1 MKDLSTGSIPGHIA
15 SMSIQMAIGILVQT
29 LYFFTDLYF
38 VSKLGDQAIAG
49 VTSAGN
55 VWFIVLALTQILNVG
70 TVALVSHAVGAR
82 QQDRAN
88 LVFNQALSLSLVMG
102 AVVFVAVYLFSG
114 PYMHTVAAD
123 DATARAG
130 LDYLYWF
137 APGLALQF
145 PMVAMFAT
153 LRATGMMKP
162 TMILQVITVLVN
174 IVLAPILI
182 VGWMT
187 GHAMGPAG
195 AGLASSISVAV
206 GIVLCAYYFR
216 SHEKYVAVHR
226 EQMRA
231 QMVLWGRV
239 LLIGLPVGLEFMLM
253 SLVMAIIYWVIRD
266 FGAAAQAG
274 FGVAQG
280 VMRIIMLPAMAV
292 AFAAAPIAG
301 QNFGAR
307 RPERVRET
315 FKWTVMFSILIMM
328 LLTVV
333 CQFAS
338 PFFMRIFTHEEAV
351 VLVGVQMLVITS
363 WNFAANGVIFSCS
376 SMFQALGNT
385 WPTIVSSAIRV
396 TIFAVPALW
405 LSTRPGFQLVDV
417 WYVSLVSMFVQA
429 VISYALVR
437 REFARKLI
445 PASAPAA
452 AGVPQ

>member
-1 MKDLSTGSIPGHIA
+1 
-15 SMSIQMAIGILVQT
+15 
-29 LYFFTDLYF
+29 
-38 VSKLGDQAIAG
+38 
-49 VTSAGN
+49 
-55 VWFIVLALTQILNVG
+55 
-70 TVALVSHAVGAR
+70 
-82 QQDRAN
+82 
-88 LVFNQALSLSLVMG
+88 
-102 AVVFVAVYLFSG
+102 
-114 PYMHTVAAD
+114 
-123 DATARAG
+123 
-130 LDYLYWF
+130 
-137 APGLALQF
+137 
-145 PMVAMFAT
+145 
-153 LRATGMMKP
+153 
-162 TMILQVITVLVN
+162 VLVN

-231 QMVLWGRV
+231 QMALWGRV

-385 WPTIVSSAIRV
+385 WPTIMSSAVRLV
-396 TIFAVPALW
+396 AFVGPALW
-405 LSTRPGFQLVDV
+405 LSTRPEFQLVHV
-417 WYVSLVSMFVQA
+417 WYVSLASMFIQA
-429 VISYALVR
+429 VLSLGLLR
-437 REFARKLI
+437 REFGRKLG
-445 PASAPAA
+445 PAP
-452 AGVPQ
+452 GMGTVPIS

>member
-1 MKDLSTGSIPGHIA
+1 
-15 SMSIQMAIGILVQT
+15 MSIQMAIGILVQT

-88 LVFNQALSLSLVMG
+88 LVFNQALSLSRVMG

-114 PYMHTVAAD
+114 HYMRTVAAD

-130 LDYLYWF
+130 IDYLHWF

-162 TMILQVITVLVN
+162 TMILQVITVFVN

-231 QMVLWGRV
+231 QMALWGRV

-385 WPTIVSSAIRV
+385 WPTVISSGVRIVMFVLPAIWV
-396 TIFAVPALW
+396 A
-405 LSTRPGFQLVDV
+405 SRPGFQLHEL
-417 WYVSLVSMFVQA
+417 WYVSIATMFIQMIV
-429 VISYALVR
+429 SYAFVR
-437 REFARKLI
+437 REFARRLT
-445 PASAPAA
+445 PLAA
-452 AGVPQ
+452 

>member
-1 MKDLSTGSIPGHIA
+1 
-15 SMSIQMAIGILVQT
+15 MSIQMGVGILVQT
-29 LYFFTDLYF
+29 LYFFTDLFF
-38 VSKLGDQAIAG
+38 VAKLGDTAIAG

-55 VWFIVLALTQILNVG
+55 IWFVVLALTQILNVG
-70 TVALVSHAVGAR
+70 TVALISHAVGA
-82 QQDRAN
+82 QQRDRAN
-88 LVFNQALSLSLVMG
+88 LVFNQSLALSLAMG
-102 AVVFVAVYLFSG
+102 AAVFIGVYLVSG
-114 PYMHTVAAD
+114 HYMRTVAAD

-130 LDYLYWF
+130 IEYLHWF

-162 TMILQVITVLVN
+162 TMILQVITVFVN
-174 IVLAPILI
+174 IVLAPVLI
-182 VGWMT
+182 VGWPF
-187 GHAMGPAG
+187 GPAMGPAG
-195 AGLASSISVAV
+195 AGLASSISIGV

-226 EQMRA
+226 EQLRTQLA
-231 QMVLWGRV
+231 IWGRL

-253 SLVMAIIYWVIRD
+253 SLVMAIIYWLIRD
-266 FGAAAQAG
+266 FGSPAQAG

-315 FKWTVMFSILIMM
+315 FRWTVVISVLLMM

-338 PFFMRIFTHEEAV
+338 PFFMHIFTTEEAV
-351 VLVGVQMLVITS
+351 VAVGVQMLVITS
-363 WNFAANGVIFSCS
+363 WNFAANGIIFSCS

-385 WPTIVSSAIRV
+385 WPTIVSSAVRV
-396 TIFAVPALW
+396 TIFVVPALW
-405 LSTRPGFQLVDV
+405 LSTRPGFELVDV
-417 WYVSLVSMFVQA
+417 WYVSLASMFVQA
-429 VISYALVR
+429 AISYALVQ
-437 REFARKLI
+437 REFRRKLE
-445 PASAPAA
+445 PV
-452 AGVPQ
+452 GVPAGGA